1 MALNPARSAAAAVLF
16 LLAGCAAL
24 EPESNAGNMAAPFFG
39 DWIGAASA
47 SSTDPDAANEGM
59 RDIGIEIS
67 AHDGDG
73 FTIHWS
79 MAGRSARDPQG
90 RESRLRD
97 TTISFKPQAGNIYHM
112 DPDAD
117 VAAGE
122 THYIARLEGN
132 SLTITAFAT
141 QEDGKT
147 ELQTWRRTLTPDGMT
162 LDFTRVVD
170 GELVRKAQG
179 SLVRIK

>member
-1 MALNPARSAAAAVLF
+1 MNPARLIAVAALF

-24 EPESNAGNMAAPFFG
+24 NQDENVANQAAPFFG
-39 DWIGAASA
+39 EWIGAADS
-47 SSTDPDAANEGM
+47 SSTDPEAVNEGM
-59 RDIGIEIS
+59 RDIGIEIR
-67 AHDGDG
+67 AYDGDG

-79 MAGRSARDPQG
+79 MAGRTARDPRG
-90 RESRLRD
+90 REARLRD
-97 TTISFKPQAGNIYHM
+97 TTVNFKPQAGNIFHM

-122 THYIARLEGN
+122 THYIARLEGQ

-141 QEDGKT
+141 LEDGKT
-147 ELQTWRRTLTPDGMT
+147 ELQTWRRTLTEEGMS
-162 LDFTRVVD
+162 LEFTRIVD

-179 SLVRIK
+179 TLVRIR